1 MYKLLFPLAL
11 AGILMAC
18 GSPSGQQPAT
28 TTEDTTVTTAVAA
41 NGKPG
46 DPVCEMPYDTSY
58 TEFSVHKGDTVYFC
72 SATCKG
78 VFDKNPE
85 KYAAKLK

>member
-11 AGILMAC
+11 AGILAAC
-18 GSPSGQQPAT
+18 GGPSGRQPAV
-28 TTEDTTVTTAVAA
+28 TEDTTAITTASVS
-41 NGKPG
+41 GKPG

-58 TEFSVHKGDTVYFC
+58 HEFSVYKGDTIHFC
-72 SATCKG
+72 SVTCKE

-85 KYAAKLK
+85 KYAAKLN

>member
-18 GSPSGQQPAT
+18 GSPSGQQSAT
-28 TTEDTTVTTAVAA
+28 TTEDTTATTAVAA

-58 TEFSVHKGDTVYFC
+58 HEFSVYKGDTVYFC
-72 SATCKG
+72 STTCKG

-85 KYAAKLK
+85 KYAANLK